1 MWIGRRGGGPVR
13 GINVT
18 TVISRVDPRSLK
30 VTANVRLPRRSSV
43 YGPGPSEGYP
53 RLAVGAGA
61 VWAIG
66 VDNRIHRIDPA
77 TGKIEARIP
86 IAQRLGGIAAGPE
99 GVWFVEL
106 TDVAVARIDPATN
119 RVSDRI
125 PVDSGWLSGIAVGGG
140 AVWATSPQDGRL
152 WRIEPG
158 PRPRLHAVKVGG
170 WLSFLGYGAGAA
182 WVAEYLGG
190 VVTRVDAR
198 TNAVAARDTVG
209 AVQALAASGGT
220 AWVSVAGVTG
230 KDALPAS
237 ACGPVESGGQTP
249 DLLITSSFPLARRR
263 GRGACARIGRRDPMG
278 ADGARFP
285 RRTLRRGLPV
295 VRRLDGA
302 DQRLRDPALRL
313 QRQRVR
319 ATLARS
325 WP

>member
-1 MWIGRRGGGPVR
+1 M
-13 GINVT
+13 
-18 TVISRVDPRSLK
+18 ISRVDPRSLK
-30 VTANVRLPRRSSV
+30 VTANVRLSRRSSV

-77 TGKIEARIP
+77 TGKVEARIR

-106 TDVAVARIDPATN
+106 TDVGVARIDPATN

-158 PRPRLHAVKVGG
+158 RPPRLHPVKVGG

-198 TNAVAARDTVG
+198 TNAVAARVTVG
-209 AVQALAASGGT
+209 AVQALAAER
-220 AWVSVAGVTG
+220 WHGV
-230 KDALPAS
+230 
-237 ACGPVESGGQTP
+237 GQ
-249 DLLITSSFPLARRR
+249 RR
-263 GRGACARIGRRDPMG
+263 GRDRKGRAAG
-278 ADGARFP
+278 TG
-285 RRTLRRGLPV
+285 
-295 VRRLDGA
+295 
-302 DQRLRDPALRL
+302 
-313 QRQRVR
+313 VR
-319 ATLARS
+319 AGGVR
-325 WP
+325 WPDP